1 MSHKLLRFLPLCA
14 LYLFIPLTFNH
25 LPSTQAATS
34 PSNPYLPEH
43 IVLSR
48 VQERE
53 FLTEPMPGDPY
64 DIVLNY
70 LTIHRAELGLQSA
83 DIQFVVTDRYVSQH
97 TGVTHLYLQQQ
108 VNGLMVKG
116 AVINA
121 SVTAEGRIVLLGSS
135 FMGDV
140 AQKVNDAVPVLTAEE
155 AIVAAATTLNL
166 SPTHLLTL
174 LSQAGGP
181 SQAVLFD
188 KSGISLN
195 DIPAYLVYQPISP
208 TAIRLAWNVT
218 IYPLDAQNWWDMRV
232 DAANGQ
238 VLAQDNWVDHDNWG
252 DGGDAVTGKEAGNA
266 AAPTTPSAFPD
277 SYQVYALPI
286 ESPSHSTPPTPAD
299 GRTIAINPAATG
311 SPFGWHDTDGTTG
324 PEFTTT
330 QGNNA
335 HAYTD
340 IDFDNLPDPGS
351 SPDGG
356 PTLDFIFPIDLT
368 QHPST
373 YRPAVVTN
381 LFYANNIIHDVLY
394 EYGFDEVS
402 GNFQQNNYGN
412 GGLGNDYVLAEA
424 QEGSGTNGGIFATP
438 PDGSRGRLQMYI
450 WTLTTP
456 HRDGS
461 FDHGITYHEYGHGVS
476 NRLTG
481 GPSNV
486 SCLGN
491 AEQMGEGWSDLLA
504 LFLTARPG
512 DSGPVG
518 RGLGTYVL
526 GQPPTGLG
534 IRPAHYTTD
543 MTANN
548 YTYVNL
554 PVAGNSHGVGFIWA
568 TMYWDVYWNLVGAYG
583 FNPDFYGDWNTG
595 GNNLAMQLLIDGMKL
610 QPCAP
615 GFVDGRDAILAADLV
630 LTGGTN
636 QCQLWDGFAKR
647 GLGVS
652 ASQGSPGSITD
663 GTAAFD
669 VPPECFALST
679 IPSPTSVT
687 VCAGSTATYQIGVGS
702 GFTTPVTMSGAAAG
716 ATGTA
721 VSFTPNPVTGTL
733 PQVIAMNITT
743 TAGTTALGTYT
754 VEVSGSGGITASITT
769 TLQVFSQNA
778 AAATLS
784 TPTNGTSNVSTT
796 PSFTWNSSTQA
807 VTYTL
812 QIDDNPDFSSPE
824 HEITT
829 AGTSYDLPGNQPLN
843 EATPYY
849 WRVIAHN
856 ICGSTASDPFSFT
869 TFTTTQSLY
878 LPLLQN

>member
-1 MSHKLLRFLPLCA
+1 MSQKLLRFLSLCA
-14 LYLFIPLTFNH
+14 LYLLIPLVFNH
-25 LPSTQAATS
+25 LPSTQAATVT
-34 PSNPYLPEH
+34 PHQYTPEH
-43 IVLSR
+43 IILSR
-48 VQERE
+48 VQERK
-53 FLTEPMPGDPY
+53 FLTEPASGDAY

-70 LTIHRAELGLQSA
+70 LTAHRAELGLQ
-83 DIQFVVTDRYVSQH
+83 DTDLQLVITDRYVSQH

-108 VNGLMVKG
+108 INGLLVQG

-121 SVTAEGRIVLLGSS
+121 SVTTEGQLVLLSSS
-135 FMGDV
+135 FVGD
-140 AQKVNDAVPVLTAEE
+140 AAEKVNHTAPMLTAEE
-155 AIVAAATTLNL
+155 AVLAAATALNL
-166 SPTHLLTL
+166 SLTHPLTRLSPTEGT
-174 LSQAGGP
+174 SQAT
-181 SQAVLFD
+181 LFA
-188 KSGISLN
+188 KSDLSLN
-195 DIPAYLVYQPISP
+195 DIPAHLVYQPVSP
-208 TAIRLAWNVT
+208 TEIRLAWNVT
-218 IYPLDAQNWWDMRV
+218 IYPPDAQDWWDMRL
-232 DAANGQ
+232 DATNGQ
-238 VLAQDNWVDHDNWG
+238 VLAQDNWAVHDNWG
-252 DGGDAVTGKEAGNA
+252 NVGNGITEKGVGSA
-266 AAPTTPSAFPD
+266 AATTIPSAAPD

-286 ESPSHSTPPTPAD
+286 ESPSHSTPPSPAD
-299 GRTIAINPAATG
+299 GRTIATNPATSG
-311 SPFGWHDTDGTTG
+311 SPFGWHDTDGTAG

-330 QGNNA
+330 QGNNT

-340 IDFDNLPDPGS
+340 TDANNLPDPGS

-394 EYGFDEVS
+394 EYGFDEAS

-424 QEGSGTNGGIFATP
+424 QDGSGTNGGIFATP
-438 PDGSRGRLQMYI
+438 PDGSRGRLQMYV
-450 WTLTTP
+450 WTLTNP

-504 LFLTARPG
+504 LFLTAQTG
-512 DSGPVG
+512 DSGLVG
-518 RGLGTYVL
+518 RGIGTYVL
-526 GQPPTGLG
+526 GQPPTGPG
-534 IRPAHYTTD
+534 FRPAHYTTD
-543 MTANN
+543 MTVNN
-548 YTYVNL
+548 YTYANL
-554 PVAGNSHGVGFIWA
+554 VTAGNSHGVGFIWA
-568 TMYWDVYWNLVGAYG
+568 TMFWDVYWNLVGAYG
-583 FNPDFYGDWNTG
+583 FNPDFYGDWSSG

-610 QPCAP
+610 QPCGP
-615 GFVDGRDAILAADLV
+615 GFVDGRDAILAADLA

-636 QCQLWDGFAKR
+636 HCRLWDGFARR

-652 ASQGSPGSITD
+652 ASQGSPNSITD

-687 VCAGSTATYQIGVGS
+687 VCAGSTAAYQIGVGS
-702 GFTTPVTMSGAAAG
+702 SFTAPVTMSGAAAG
-716 ATGTA
+716 AAGTA
-721 VSFTPNPVTGTL
+721 VTFTPNPVTGTL

-743 TAGTTALGTYT
+743 TVGTTAFGTYT

-778 AAATLS
+778 AAPTLI
-784 TPTNGTSNVSTT
+784 TPTNSANSVSTT
-796 PSFTWNSSTQA
+796 PTFTWSSSTQA

-812 QIDDNPDFSSPE
+812 QIDDNADFSSPE

-829 AGTSYDLPGNQPLN
+829 TDTSYDLPGTQPLN

-869 TFTTTQSLY
+869 TLATMQSLY